1 MLTPW
6 NTPRFLHHRG
16 VGTPRSLHNQGVST
30 PRCLHHGSQYSLVL
44 APPGSQYSQVL
55 APAGSHFAYFPEFQI
70 IKTALKG
77 TIIQTLLYLLN
88 YLPHEMKFLF

>member
-1 MLTPW
+1 MQAPGS
-6 NTPRFLHHRG
+6 RG
-16 VGTPRSLHNQGVST
+16 VNVHPLEHSPVVQA
-30 PRCLHHGSQYSLVL
+30 PGSRYSPVL
-44 APPGSQYSQVL
+44 APP
-55 APAGSHFAYFPEFQI
+55 GSHFAYFPEFQI

>member
-6 NTPRFLHHRG
+6 NTPVFA
-16 VGTPRSLHNQGVST
+16 P
-30 PRCLHHGSQYSLVL
+30 PGSQYFPAL
-44 APPGSQYSQVL
+44 APPGSQYSPVL
-55 APAGSHFAYFPEFQI
+55 APPGSHFAYFPEFQI

-77 TIIQTLLYLLN
+77 MIIQTLLYLLN